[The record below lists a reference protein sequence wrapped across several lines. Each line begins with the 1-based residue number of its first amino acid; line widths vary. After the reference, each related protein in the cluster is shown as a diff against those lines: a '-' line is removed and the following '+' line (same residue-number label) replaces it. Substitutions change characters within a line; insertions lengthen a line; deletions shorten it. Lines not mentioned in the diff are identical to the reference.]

1 MNKLQH
7 KLYVGF
13 FFVTTFAVLFL
24 LIYNGYDYYST
35 PAEEKFFSPEH
46 LDLKPSGLWGHGFG
60 IIGTLS
66 MTLGVSVYM
75 VRKRVKSLMRFGA
88 LKHWLEF
95 HIFLCTIGPILVLF
109 HTAFKF
115 GGIVSISFWSMVAV
129 FLSGVIG
136 RFIYIRIPRTIEGE
150 ELNIEQIRTINKN
163 LSLKLK
169 AEYNVDEEIIN
180 SIETLSSN
188 GNSTTKSLVEFITEF
203 IPEYFRNRKNIKTID
218 SKLKNSKVS
227 KNKRIEIKKIIKDKI
242 SITNRISYLRTMQNL
257 FKYWHVAHLPFAI
270 IMLVIM
276 LVHVV
281 VTITFGYRW
290 IF

>member
-1 MNKLQH
+1 MNKTQH
-7 KLYVGF
+7 KIYVGF
-13 FFVTTFAVLFL
+13 FFITTFAVLFL
-24 LIYNGYDYYST
+24 LIYNGFDYYST

-46 LDLKPSGLWGHGFG
+46 LDLKPSGMWGHGFG
-60 IIGTLS
+60 IVGTLLIS
-66 MTLGVSVYM
+66 FGVAIYM
-75 VRKRVKSLMRFGA
+75 IRKRVKSLARFGA

-95 HIFLCTIGPILVLF
+95 HIFLCTVGPILVLF

-129 FLSGVIG
+129 FLSGIVG

-150 ELNIEQIRTINKN
+150 ELNIEQIKTINKN

-169 AEYNVDEEIIN
+169 AEYSIDQEIID
-180 SIETLSSN
+180 SIESLSSN
-188 GNSTTKSLVEFITEF
+188 ENSSSKNLMEFFTEFVPDILRNRNYTKSIDNKLRIINVSLQ
-203 IPEYFRNRKNIKTID
+203 NRKEI
-218 SKLKNSKVS
+218 
-227 KNKRIEIKKIIKDKI
+227 KRIIKEKI
-242 SITNRISYLRTMQNL
+242 SVTNRINYLRTMQNL

-276 LVHVV
+276 LVHVI

>member
-1 MNKLQH
+1 LNKLQH

-24 LIYNGYDYYST
+24 LIYNGYEYYST

-46 LDLKPSGLWGHGFG
+46 LDLKPSGFWGHGFG

-66 MTLGVSVYM
+66 MTLGVAVYM
-75 VRKRVKSLMRFGA
+75 IRKRFKSLMRFGA

-150 ELNIEQIRTINKN
+150 ELNIEQIRTMNKN

-188 GNSTTKSLVEFITEF
+188 ENSNTKSISEFFTEF
-203 IPEYFRNRKNIKTID
+203 IPEFFRNRNNIKTID
-218 SKLKNSKVS
+218 SKLKKSGVS
-227 KNKRIEIKKIIKDKI
+227 KNKRIEIKIIIKDKI
-242 SITNRISYLRTMQNL
+242 SITNKISYLRTMQNL